1 METLQFIIGSLD
13 IFVLD
18 LMCDFFFVYCLNHVC
33 YDIVLKFSFCIL
45 GQDCKLFIPFGYS
58 KPFAINDHISWQ

>member
-33 YDIVLKFSFCIL
+33 YDIV
-45 GQDCKLFIPFGYS
+45 
-58 KPFAINDHISWQ
+58 